1 MPPPYRQVSHEH
13 STHRPPVKRQRPAG
27 TVSQDSTDQ
36 PIKGALLLVLGE
48 GLLAVMAAMIK
59 HLADAMPVEV
69 IVFGRN
75 LLGLA
80 VLIPILVASGG
91 IRDLRTKHL
100 GLHFIRGFT
109 GVSAM
114 FCFFYTIAHIPLAEA
129 VLVKMTVPFFL
140 PLVAWL
146 WLGDRIS
153 GNTWL
158 AILIGFLGV
167 GVILQADHGFVEP
180 VMLVALAGAMIMSI
194 AKVSIRRM
202 AASEPPHRVVFYFS
216 LFATLFS
223 ALLLLRVRQWP
234 SGEEALWLLGIG
246 TVAIGGQFAMTNAY
260 QIARPGQVGVYNYS
274 AVVWAALLGWVF
286 WGETLVLST
295 VLGTLLIIGAGI
307 WNLKTR

>member
-1 MPPPYRQVSHEH
+1 MAHEH
-13 STHRPPVKRQRPAG
+13 SSTHPPSVARQRPAG
-27 TVSQDSTDQ
+27 PVNHEGTDQ

-59 HLADAMPVEV
+59 HLSDTMPVEV

-80 VLIPILVASGG
+80 VLMPVLVASGG
-91 IRDLRTKHL
+91 IRDLRTGHL

-153 GNTWL
+153 GHTWL
-158 AILIGFLGV
+158 AILIGFVGV
-167 GVILQADHGFVEP
+167 GVILQAGHGAVDP

-234 SGEEALWLLGIG
+234 NAEEALWMLGIG
-246 TVAIGGQFAMTNAY
+246 AVAIGGQFAMTNAY